1 MNDTTAVAKS
11 PFDRTIVKNSPTA
24 PIREGFL
31 FRRDAKGTSVSATCH
46 EDILIVIF
54 TGRAM
59 VAYNEHPMAAVAE
72 QQICL
77 IPKGCSYTLEFTE
90 DTSALYYFFDGP
102 KDRDDRDRLEKIY
115 LASGCFEY
123 RLAPVACKPTVYSM
137 VAQLVIYLNDGIN
150 HPSLNQIKEKELF
163 MLLFSYYSNSELL
176 TLFYPLLGSNI
187 SFKSFVMQN
196 YARVASVQEF
206 ADLAH
211 CSISTFKRRFHES
224 FGVSVYQWM
233 LDQKSKHI
241 LHALTLENVSFAD
254 IIFEYGFSSASHF
267 SGFCKRK
274 FGAAPKALRE
284 QLRQEQGC
292 CVGS

>member
-1 MNDTTAVAKS
+1 MNVTVAASKS
-11 PFDRTIVKNSPTA
+11 PFDRVIVKESVMA

-31 FRRDAKGTSVSATCH
+31 FRRDGKGALVSASSH
-46 EDILIVIF
+46 EDTLIFIF
-54 TGRAM
+54 SGKIV
-59 VAYNEHPMAAVAE
+59 VAYNEHPVATITD

-90 DTSALYYFFDGP
+90 DTTALYYFFDGP

-115 LASGCFEY
+115 LANDHFEY
-123 RLAPVACKPTVYSM
+123 HFAPVTCKPTLYGM
-137 VAQLVIYLNDGIN
+137 VSQLVIYLNDGIN
-150 HPSLNQIKEKELF
+150 HPSLNEIKEKELF
-163 MLLFSYYSNSELL
+163 LILFSYYSNSELL

-196 YARVASVQEF
+196 YNRVSSVQEF
-206 ADLAH
+206 ADLAN
-211 CSISTFKRRFHES
+211 CSLSTFKRRFHEN

-241 LHALTLENVSFAD
+241 LHALTLENISFAD

-267 SGFCKRK
+267 CSFCKHK
-274 FGAAPKALRE
+274 FGASPKALRE
-284 QLRQEQGC
+284 QLRQELGC
-292 CVGS
+292 CVG